1 MKLNNHNSYIMN
13 PECLEKIC
21 MHRVVIEVRQAV
33 YLSCMLHSFFS
44 VMPENILIL
53 KTCLLI
59 ILSKHWRKLNWD
71 AFKQAPQEAHSG
83 TSSQTVRAIF
93 ICLRQKKQHM
103 TQNPVRG
110 NQHNIN
116 GKTSQCERPPLP
128 ERYQLPTLET

>member
-83 TSSQTVRAIF
+83 TSSQTVRVIF
-93 ICLRQKKQHM
+93 ICLRQKKTTHDAKSSQRQP
-103 TQNPVRG
+103 TQYKWQIIAV
-110 NQHNIN
+110 
-116 GKTSQCERPPLP
+116 
-128 ERYQLPTLET
+128 